1 MLYDSQRKEFIGEIK
16 MKIKIYNTY
25 HQTTEIVEDE
35 SIEVAIK
42 NHEDLLRIT
51 AENLADN
58 EVEADWKEYYET
70 YEEAWNS
77 TYYSILEQLT
87 SEVEYSLHS
96 EKNL

>member
-1 MLYDSQRKEFIGEIK
+1 MEKF
-16 MKIKIYNTY
+16 KIYNAY
-25 HQTTEIVEDE
+25 HKTTEIVEDE

-58 EVEADWKEYYET
+58 EVEADLKEYYET
-70 YEEAWNS
+70 YGEAWNS
-77 TYYSILEQLT
+77 TYDSILEQVI

>member
-1 MLYDSQRKEFIGEIK
+1 

-25 HQTTEIVEDE
+25 HKTTEIVEDE

-87 SEVEYSLHS
+87 SEVEYSLHN
-96 EKNL
+96 EKNLQEKEK

>member
-1 MLYDSQRKEFIGEIK
+1 

-25 HQTTEIVEDE
+25 HKTTEIVEDE

-70 YEEAWNS
+70 YEEAGNS

-87 SEVEYSLHS
+87 SEVEYSLHN